1 MKVTNCYF
9 HSFFIKK
16 MKGDKALDEELSN
29 YIAYLIADDLEMENY
44 TQYAIKTM
52 LETNE
57 FETLKQMIS
66 IRIKEQSNGIQAD

>member
-9 HSFFIKK
+9 YSFFIFKK
-16 MKGDKALDEELSN
+16 KGDKALDEELSN

-52 LETNE
+52 LTNNE
-57 FETLKQMIS
+57 FESLKQMIS
-66 IRIKEQSNGIQAD
+66 MRIKEKSNGIPTD